1 MALSITSSVTLRS
14 GWSMPLLGLGVY
26 QNSGPSVLTACS
38 TALQVGYRH
47 IDSAQA
53 YRNEAEVGRALNES
67 NLKREEVF
75 ITSKVYSAN
84 HGYDRALQMIDQS
97 LHNLRLEYMDLFL
110 IHDPLSGKERRL
122 ATWRALIKARD
133 DGKIR
138 SIGVSNYGIKHLE
151 EIKGASLELPSV
163 NQLEIHPFCQQA
175 SIVNWCEQNGI
186 VVQAYSPLVRGNRWD
201 NPTLKELS
209 DKYGKEIPQIL
220 IRWSLQR
227 GYSPLPKSSKTDR
240 VISNADV
247 YDFEMGEED
256 MEKLAA
262 LDEGSLGAVT
272 WNPVDA
278 A

>member
-1 MALSITSSVTLRS
+1 
-14 GWSMPLLGLGVY
+14 
-26 QNSGPSVLTACS
+26 
-38 TALQVGYRH
+38 
-47 IDSAQA
+47 
-53 YRNEAEVGRALNES
+53 
-67 NLKREEVF
+67 
-75 ITSKVYSAN
+75 
-84 HGYDRALQMIDQS
+84 MIDQS
-97 LHNLRLEYMDLFL
+97 LHNLCLEYMDLFL